1 MANESIEGKAYQ
13 LKGILAT
20 EFEAYYQIPIYQRPY
35 QWTEENCKK
44 LLDDLLSSYEYYK
57 ESDYFCGSLVLI
69 AIGTDSATNAKTY
82 DVVDGQQRLSTFILL
97 AKVLA
102 TLYNNEVLNNKTSK
116 DFLEKSLGDTDGEK
130 RKRLTFNTIGLNAKD
145 DFQDALDFFD
155 DLDASKGK
163 NSKSND
169 PSKGK
174 NNYLKNA
181 ICLKNYLKEKEIENI
196 NAFIKWLYLKIT
208 FIKTTC
214 PNISMAL
221 RIFSVLNARGL
232 PLHAIDIFKA
242 ELLKKLANKKDQ
254 EEFVF
259 RWNALR
265 QKCSENESKFP
276 KRKENK
282 REKNAAEILFSWY
295 LAYLNPVTGAKSME
309 ERLADQFEK
318 LNKPPLEYLKGIEDF
333 YNAYCKVLE
342 MQDWHAHL
350 LSYLASDFWR
360 IILCTSIL
368 HHYSDQDIEA
378 LKELLVKFYY
388 QNWVAEQ
395 TEPKKQTNCNIIKA
409 LKEKQSV
416 ENIASIV
423 KKYLDDDNNKITQNF
438 REKLKDD
445 HLYEKH
451 KKASKNSWLRPILIL
466 VEYSMSD
473 DPKPKRIQK
482 DDYHIEHILPQN
494 PDPSSQW
501 VKDFSEEERGLY
513 THSLANLTLLGSNK
527 NSQAS
532 NLDFKE
538 KKEIYMGNAV
548 KLGKDK
554 RGREKPFKV
563 MTCYKMTI
571 DIAYK
576 YTEWTPKN
584 LEKRKEELI
593 QKIESVLEL

>member
-1 MANESIEGKAYQ
+1 MANESIEGKAHS
-13 LKGILAT
+13 LRGILAT
-20 EFEAYYQIPIYQRPY
+20 ELEAYYQIPIYQRPY
-35 QWTEENCKK
+35 QWTEENCEK
-44 LLDDLLSSYEYYK
+44 LLDDLFSSYECYK

-69 AIGTDSATNAKTY
+69 AIGKDSATNAETY

-102 TLYNNEVLNNKTSK
+102 TLYNNEVLNNETSRN
-116 DFLEKSLGDTDGEK
+116 FLGKSLGDTDREK

-145 DFQDALDFFD
+145 DFVYALEHFNDSQ
-155 DLDASKGK
+155 ARK
-163 NSKSND
+163 NKSN
-169 PSKGK
+169 K

-181 ICLKNYLKEKEIENI
+181 IYLKNYLKEKEIKDI
-196 NAFIKWLYLKIT
+196 NDFIKWLYFKVV

-214 PNISMAL
+214 PNVSMAL

-232 PLHAIDIFKA
+232 PLHAIDVFKV

-254 EEFVF
+254 QEFVS
-259 RWNALR
+259 RWSALH
-265 QKCSENESKFP
+265 QKCSGNESKFP

-282 REKNAAEILFSWY
+282 REKNATETLFSWY
-295 LAYLNPVTGAKSME
+295 LTYLNPVTSGKSME
-309 ERLADQFEK
+309 ERLADQFER
-318 LNKPPLEYLKGIEDF
+318 LNKPPLEYLKGVEDF
-333 YNAYCKVLE
+333 YNAYCEVLE

-360 IILCTSIL
+360 VILCTSIL

-395 TEPKKQTNCNIIKA
+395 KEPKKQTNCNIIKA

-416 ENIASIV
+416 EDIASIV
-423 KKYLDDDNNKITQNF
+423 KKYLDYHKITQDFKKNLQDS
-438 REKLKDD
+438 K
-445 HLYEKH
+445 LYEQH
-451 KKASKNSWLRPILIL
+451 KKSSKNSWLRPILIL
-466 VEYSMSD
+466 VEYSISD
-473 DPKPKRIQK
+473 DPRPKRIEK
-482 DDYHIEHILPQN
+482 DDFHVEHILPQN

-513 THSLANLTLLGSNK
+513 THSLANLTFLGGKK
-527 NSQAS
+527 NTQAS
-532 NLDFKE
+532 NKDFKE

-554 RGREKPFKV
+554 RGREQTFNV

-571 DIAYK
+571 DIAHH
-576 YTEWTPKN
+576 YTEWTPKS

-593 QKIESVLEL
+593 EIIESVLAL

>member
-1 MANESIEGKAYQ
+1 MANESIKGEACQ

-20 EFEAYYQIPIYQRPY
+20 EFDSYYQIPIYQRPY

-57 ESDYFCGSLVLI
+57 ENDYFCGSLVLI
-69 AIGTDSATNAKTY
+69 AIDTDSETNAETY
-82 DVVDGQQRLSTFILL
+82 DIVDGQQRLSTFILL

-116 DFLEKSLGDTDGEK
+116 DLLEKSLGDTDGEK
-130 RKRLTFNTIGLNAKD
+130 RKRLTFNTIWLNAKD

-155 DLDASKGK
+155 NLDASKGK
-163 NSKSND
+163 DSKSND

-174 NNYLKNA
+174 NSYLKNA
-181 ICLKNYLKEKEIENI
+181 ICLKDYLEKKEIENI
-196 NAFIKWLYLKIT
+196 NGFIKWLYHKVT

-232 PLHAIDIFKA
+232 PLHAIDVFKA
-242 ELLKKLANKKDQ
+242 ELLKKLAKEKDQ
-254 EEFVF
+254 EEFVS

-265 QKCSENESKFP
+265 QKCSQNESKFP

-295 LAYLNPVTGAKSME
+295 LTYLNPVTSGKNME
-309 ERLADQFEK
+309 ERLADQFERLDK
-318 LNKPPLEYLKGIEDF
+318 SPSEYLKGVEDF
-333 YNAYCKVLE
+333 YNAYCEVLE
-342 MQDWHAHL
+342 MQDRHAHL

-360 IILCTSIL
+360 VILCTSIL

-395 TEPKKQTNCNIIKA
+395 TEPKKQTSCNIIKA

-416 ENIASIV
+416 ENIASTIV
-423 KKYLDDDNNKITQNF
+423 KKYLDDNKITQHF

-466 VEYSMSD
+466 VEYSISD
-473 DPKPKRIQK
+473 DPRPKRIEK
-482 DDYHIEHILPQN
+482 GDFHVEHILPQK
-494 PDPSSQW
+494 PTLSSQW
-501 VKDFSEEERGLY
+501 AKDFSEEERECY
-513 THSLANLTLLGSNK
+513 THSLANLTLLGGKK

-538 KKEIYMGNAV
+538 KKKIYMGKPVALDN
-548 KLGKDK
+548 K
-554 RGREKPFKV
+554 KPFNV

-571 DIAYK
+571 DIAHH
-576 YTEWTPKN
+576 YTEWTPKS

-593 QKIESVLEL
+593 QKIESVLTL

>member
-1 MANESIEGKAYQ
+1 MANEVKGIDRP
-13 LKGILAT
+13 LKDILAT
-20 EFEAYYQIPIYQRPY
+20 ALVSYYQIPDYQRPY
-35 QWTEENCKK
+35 QWTEKNCEK
-44 LLDDLLSSYEYYK
+44 LLDDLFSSYEYYK
-57 ESDYFCGSLVLI
+57 GSGYFYGSLVLI
-69 AIGTDSATNAKTY
+69 AIGTDSETNAETY
-82 DVVDGQQRLSTFILL
+82 DIVDGQQRLSTFILL

-102 TLYNNEVLNNKTSK
+102 TLYDKDLNPTSR

-145 DFQDALDFFD
+145 DFQGALDFFD
-155 DLDASKGK
+155 NLDASKVK

-181 ICLKNYLKEKEIENI
+181 ICLINYLREKEIENI
-196 NAFIKWLYLKIT
+196 NDFIKWLYFKVV
-208 FIKTTC
+208 FIRTTC
-214 PNISMAL
+214 SNISMAL

-232 PLHAIDIFKA
+232 PLHAIDVFKV

-254 EEFVF
+254 EEFVS
-259 RWNALR
+259 RWSALH
-265 QKCSENESKFP
+265 QKCSGNESKFP

-282 REKNAAEILFSWY
+282 REKNVTETLFSWY
-295 LAYLNPVTGAKSME
+295 LTYLNPVTSGKSME
-309 ERLADQFEK
+309 ERLADQFER
-318 LNKPPLEYLKGIEDF
+318 LNKPPLEYFKGVEDF

-360 IILCTSIL
+360 VILCTSIL
-368 HHYSDQDIEA
+368 HHYSDQEIET

-395 TEPKKQTNCNIIKA
+395 KEPKKQTNCNIIKA

-423 KKYLDDDNNKITQNF
+423 KKYFKDENTTQRFKEN
-438 REKLKDD
+438 LQDD

-501 VKDFSEEERGLY
+501 VKDFSEEERELY
-513 THSLANLTLLGSNK
+513 THSLANLTLLGGNK

-532 NLDFKE
+532 NLDFKD
-538 KKEIYMGNAV
+538 KKKIYMGEEIRSRKTKTSN
-548 KLGKDK
+548 
-554 RGREKPFKV
+554 V

-571 DIAYK
+571 DVAQYA
-576 YTEWTPKN
+576 EWTPKS

-593 QKIESVLEL
+593 QKIESVLTL

>member
-1 MANESIEGKAYQ
+1 MANEGIKGEAYQ
-13 LKGILAT
+13 LKDVLAT
-20 EFEAYYQIPIYQRPY
+20 KLGSYYQIPDYQRPY
-35 QWTEENCKK
+35 QWTEENCEK
-44 LLDDLLSSYEYYK
+44 LLDDLFFSYECYT

-69 AIGTDSATNAKTY
+69 ATDKDRMTNAETY
-82 DVVDGQQRLSTFILL
+82 DIVDGQQRLSTFILL
-97 AKVLA
+97 AKVLV
-102 TLYNNEVLNNKTSK
+102 TLYDKDLTPTSRG
-116 DFLEKSLGDTDGEK
+116 FLEDSLCDPDGEK
-130 RKRLTFNTIGLNAKD
+130 RKRLDFNTIGSNAKK
-145 DFQDALDFFD
+145 DFQDALKFFD
-155 DLDASKGK
+155 DLDANNGK
-163 NSKSND
+163 DSTKV
-169 PSKGK
+169 K

-181 ICLKNYLKEKEIENI
+181 ICLKNYLEKKEIKDI
-196 NAFIKWLYLKIT
+196 NAFIIWLYHKVI

-232 PLHAIDIFKA
+232 PLHAIDVFKV
-242 ELLKKLANKKDQ
+242 ELLKKLAKEKDQ
-254 EEFVF
+254 EEFVI

-295 LAYLNPVTGAKSME
+295 LTYLNPVTSGKNME

-318 LNKPPLEYLKGIEDF
+318 LNKVPLEYLKIVEDF

-368 HHYSDQDIEA
+368 HHYSDQDIET

-395 TEPKKQTNCNIIKA
+395 KEPKKQTNCNIIKA

-423 KKYLDDDNNKITQNF
+423 KEYLNGNKITQHF

-466 VEYSMSD
+466 VEYFMSD
-473 DPKPKRIQK
+473 DPRPKRIQK
-482 DDYHIEHILPQN
+482 GDFHMEHILPQK
-494 PDPSSQW
+494 PEPSSQW
-501 VKDFSEEERGLY
+501 VKDFSEEERKLY
-513 THSLANLTLLGSNK
+513 THSLANLTLLGGTK
-527 NSQAS
+527 NTTAS
-532 NLDFKE
+532 NRDFKD
-538 KKEIYMGNAV
+538 KQKIYMGEEI
-548 KLGKDK
+548 KLNKK
-554 RGREKPFKV
+554 KPFKV
-563 MTCYKMTI
+563 MSCYKMTI
-571 DIAYK
+571 DVAQ
-576 YTEWTPKN
+576 YTEWTPKS

-593 QKIESVLEL
+593 QIIGSMLTL

>member
-13 LKGILAT
+13 LKDILAT

-35 QWTEENCKK
+35 QWTEENCEK
-44 LLDDLLSSYEYYK
+44 LLDDLLSSYECYK

-82 DVVDGQQRLSTFILL
+82 DIVDGQQRLSTFILL

-102 TLYNNEVLNNKTSK
+102 TLYNNEVLNDKTSR

-155 DLDASKGK
+155 NSHASK
-163 NSKSND
+163 NN
-169 PSKGK
+169 K

-181 ICLKNYLKEKEIENI
+181 VCLKNYLEKKEIENI
-196 NAFIKWLYLKIT
+196 NAFIKWLYFKVV

-232 PLHAIDIFKA
+232 PLHAIDVFKV
-242 ELLKKLANKKDQ
+242 ELLKKLVKEKDQ
-254 EEFVF
+254 EEFVS

-295 LAYLNPVTGAKSME
+295 LTYLNPVTSGKNME
-309 ERLADQFEK
+309 ERLADQFER
-318 LNKPPLEYLKGIEDF
+318 LNKVPLEYLKGIEDF
-333 YNAYCKVLE
+333 YSAYCEVLG

-368 HHYSDQDIEA
+368 HHYSDQDIET

-395 TEPKKQTNCNIIKA
+395 KEPKKQTNCNIIKA

-423 KKYLDDDNNKITQNF
+423 KEYLNGNKITQHF
-438 REKLKDD
+438 KEKLEDD

-501 VKDFSEEERGLY
+501 MKDFSEEERGLY
-513 THSLANLTLLGSNK
+513 THSLANLTLLGGTK
-527 NSQAS
+527 NAQAS
-532 NLDFKE
+532 NLDFKD
-538 KKEIYMGNAV
+538 KQKIYMGEEI
-548 KLGKDK
+548 KLNKK
-554 RGREKPFKV
+554 KPFKV

-571 DIAYK
+571 DIAHH
-576 YTEWTPKN
+576 YTEWTPKS

-593 QKIESVLEL
+593 KIIESTLTL

>member
-13 LKGILAT
+13 LKDILAT
-20 EFEAYYQIPIYQRPY
+20 ELSAYYQIPIYQRPY

-44 LLDDLLSSYEYYK
+44 LLDDLLSSYECYK
-57 ESDYFCGSLVLI
+57 ESDYFCGLLVLI

-102 TLYNNEVLNNKTSK
+102 TLYNNEVLNDKTSR

-163 NSKSND
+163 DSKSNA

-174 NNYLKNA
+174 NSYLKNA
-181 ICLKNYLKEKEIENI
+181 ICLKNYLEKKEIEDI
-196 NAFIKWLYLKIT
+196 NAFIKWLYFKVI

-214 PNISMAL
+214 SNISMAL

-232 PLHAIDIFKA
+232 PLHAIDVFKV
-242 ELLKKLANKKDQ
+242 ELLKKLAKEKDQ
-254 EEFVF
+254 EEFVC

-265 QKCSENESKFP
+265 QKCLDNESKFP

-295 LAYLNPVTGAKSME
+295 LTYLHPVTSGKNME
-309 ERLADQFEK
+309 ERLADQFER
-318 LNKPPLEYLKGIEDF
+318 LNKTPLEYLESVEDF
-333 YNAYCKVLE
+333 YNAYCEVLE
-342 MQDWHAHL
+342 MQDRHAHL

-368 HHYSDQDIEA
+368 HHYSDQDIET

-395 TEPKKQTNCNIIKA
+395 KEPKKQTNCNIIKA

-423 KKYLDDDNNKITQNF
+423 KEYLDDDNNKITQNF

-473 DPKPKRIQK
+473 DPKPKRIEK
-482 DDYHIEHILPQN
+482 NDFHVEHILPQQ
-494 PDPSSQW
+494 PGSSSQW
-501 VKDFSEEERGLY
+501 MKDFSEEERGLY
-513 THSLANLTLLGSNK
+513 THSLANLTLLGGTK
-527 NSQAS
+527 NGQAS
-532 NLDFKE
+532 NLDFKD
-538 KKEIYMGNAV
+538 KKKIYMGEEIRLR
-548 KLGKDK
+548 KT
-554 RGREKPFKV
+554 KPSKV

-571 DIAYK
+571 DIVQ
-576 YTEWTPKN
+576 YTEWTPKS

-593 QKIESVLEL
+593 QIIEGVLTL

>member
-1 MANESIEGKAYQ
+1 MADESIEGKAYP
-13 LKGILAT
+13 LIDILAT
-20 EFEAYYQIPIYQRPY
+20 EFRAYYQIPSYQRPY
-35 QWTEENCKK
+35 QWTEKNCEK
-44 LLDDLLSSYEYYK
+44 LLDDLLSSYECYK

-69 AIGTDSATNAKTY
+69 VINTDSATNAKTY
-82 DVVDGQQRLSTFILL
+82 DIVDGQQRLSTFILL

-102 TLYNNEVLNNKTSK
+102 TLYNNEILEDTPSRA
-116 DFLEKSLGDTDGEK
+116 FLKKSLGDTDGEK

-145 DFQDALDFFD
+145 DFQGALDFFD

-181 ICLKNYLKEKEIENI
+181 ICLKNYLEKKEIENI
-196 NAFIKWLYLKIT
+196 NAFIMWLYHKVV

-232 PLHAIDIFKA
+232 PLHAIDVFKA
-242 ELLKKLANKKDQ
+242 ELLKKLAKEKDQ

-295 LAYLNPVTGAKSME
+295 LTYLNPVTSGKSME
-309 ERLADQFEK
+309 ERLADQFER
-318 LNKPPLEYLKGIEDF
+318 LNKPPSEYLKGVEDF
-333 YNAYCKVLE
+333 YNAYCRVLE

-360 IILCTSIL
+360 VILCTSIL

-395 TEPKKQTNCNIIKA
+395 KEPKKQTNCNIIKA

-416 ENIASIV
+416 ESIASIV
-423 KKYLDDDNNKITQNF
+423 KEYLDYHKITQDFKKNLQDS
-438 REKLKDD
+438 K
-445 HLYEKH
+445 LYEQH
-451 KKASKNSWLRPILIL
+451 KRSSKTSWLRPILIL

-482 DDYHIEHILPQN
+482 DDYHIEHILPQK
-494 PDPSSQW
+494 PEPSSQW
-501 VKDFSEEERGLY
+501 VKDFSEEERELY
-513 THSLANLTLLGSNK
+513 THSLANLTLLGGNK

-538 KKEIYMGNAV
+538 KKEIYMGHAV

-571 DIAYK
+571 DVAQ
-576 YTEWTPKN
+576 YTEWTPKS

-593 QKIESVLEL
+593 QKIESVLVL